1 MTKVFISYRR
11 ETGAGEARALF
22 NDLEA
27 RLGEGSVF
35 MDVDSIALGRDFRS
49 ILQVTLASCDL
60 MLVLIDKNWA
70 EAKDNQ
76 GRSRLSNPKD
86 FVRMEV
92 EAALKRNIAVTP
104 ILVQGATIPDAVQ
117 LPQQIADLAYRNGFE
132 ITHNRWESD
141 VKEMIRRLNIAPTG
155 PPQKA
160 ADGIREPK
168 AFYKGLL
175 KIGRPPWLGWAIGGA
190 AIAVIAL
197 ALVLIPQ
204 PIEPPVWVAAS
215 DGNVPANAVVGG
227 QESSGETLYVC
238 RAIFE
243 NAEHGGKVG
252 RLLGGCNIGYG
263 GQEKTL
269 RDYEVLVER
278 RPSTWVTERD
288 GNIPEHAV
296 PVGKELGVQ
305 MFVCRGRIE
314 NGVHSGKIKPDFH
327 ACYIGYDG
335 REEAINPY
343 EVLVT
348 R

>member
-27 RLGEGSVF
+27 QLGEGSVF
-35 MDVDSIALGRDFRS
+35 MDVDSIALGQDFRS

-60 MLVLIDKNWA
+60 MLVLVDKNWA
-70 EAKDNQ
+70 EAKDKQ
-76 GRSRLSNPKD
+76 GRSRLSDPND

-104 ILVQGATIPDAVQ
+104 ILVQGATIPNADQ
-117 LPQQIADLAYRNGFE
+117 LPREIADLAYRNGFE

-141 VKEMIRRLNIAPTG
+141 VKEMIRRLNIAPTR
-155 PPQKA
+155 PPQNPP
-160 ADGIREPK
+160 D
-168 AFYKGLL
+168 
-175 KIGRPPWLGWAIGGA
+175 GRPPWLGWAIGGA

-197 ALVLIPQ
+197 ALVLILQ

-215 DGNVPANAVVGG
+215 NGNVPANAIVGG

-238 RAIFE
+238 RAIFG

-252 RLLGGCNIGYG
+252 RLLGGCSIGYG
-263 GQEKTL
+263 GKEETL

-314 NGVHSGKIKPDFH
+314 NGLHSGKIKPEFH
-327 ACYIGYDG
+327 ACYIGFGG